1 MNNWL
6 KIGLPIVLAVLLVLT
21 AVSLTL
27 AITSGGNG
35 KQTIAYQNPAGVQY
49 VNGPYCYGYGL
60 RTAAGNQSQNE
71 PATGY
76 GPGRCFGWRWN

>member
-6 KIGLPIVLAVLLVLT
+6 KIGLPIVLAVLLVVT

-27 AITSGGNG
+27 AITGGG
-35 KQTIAYQNPAGVQY
+35 KQTVAYQNGNPSNVQY
-49 VNGPYCYGYGL
+49 VTGPYCYGW
-60 RTAAGNQSQNE
+60 RTAAANQNQGGS
-71 PATGY
+71 TWGY

>member
-6 KIGLPIVLAVLLVLT
+6 KIGLPILLAVLLVVS

-27 AITSGGNG
+27 AITASSR
-35 KQTIAYQNPAGVQY
+35 QIAAYQYSGPANAQY
-49 VNGPYCYGYGL
+49 VTGPYCYGW
-60 RTAAGNQSQNE
+60 RSATANQDQGGTNW
-71 PATGY
+71 GY